1 MANLADL
8 VVRITAQ
15 TKQFDKAIQETK
27 KKTEGIE
34 GGIAKTT
41 ATIKN
46 LVTGVGVAVLVT
58 KIGEVANAS
67 IELASEA
74 EETRAK
80 FNTAF
85 KGIEDDASAVAEN
98 LAKNYGLARS
108 ESEQLLAGTG
118 DLIKGFGATATE
130 ALNISGQVQELSVDL
145 ASYNN
150 LQGGASRASD
160 ILTKAFLG
168 ERDAL
173 TSLGIKISEADVKQR
188 LLEKGQE
195 NLTGQ
200 SLLLAKGQATLELAT
215 QQSGD
220 AIGDFARTSESY
232 ANVTRRAEAA
242 TKDLQVELGR
252 SLLPTSTVVKGLFG
266 DIVGEIASYIRGI
279 NDLRDAQKALD
290 EGVATREQEL
300 LILNNQREAIEK
312 VIENQRISISEGTR
326 LSQGQ
331 IELVKQNIT
340 LNERR
345 LGQIGLQIGEVKKQ
359 AQAEL
364 ELKETQREQ
373 ADSENEQERKNEEA
387 NRLRQENYK
396 ATINLIGQV
405 VDASK
410 SDIEIIDEQIQALTE
425 LQTKTEEDNAK
436 RLEAID
442 ALQVKRDEI
451 RNEERIKREEEYA
464 QRLQAEIDNNNAVYE
479 LEKANQER
487 IRAERQQTLDYSID
501 IASSLVALAGNVG
514 RREIQ
519 TLEAT
524 SQARIEALDQ
534 AVLGEE
540 EYSKQREAIEKDFA
554 LKAYDIQL
562 KQFQAE
568 KALAII
574 QAGINTALA
583 VTALLATP
591 PLAAA
596 AGIAGA
602 AQIAVIASQPDP
614 PRPELATGATVKG
627 TAKGTP
633 VTVAENFNNELILG
647 DGQQGKP
654 LLRSFAKEIVSEMG
668 GSSRTMTK
676 QNIIV
681 QIDKQTI
688 FDIMNEGIES
698 QTVRITT
705 DNIQGGL
712 SV

>member
-15 TKQFDKAIQETK
+15 TKEFDKAIQQTK
-27 KKTEGIE
+27 KKTEGVE
-34 GGIAKTT
+34 SGIAKTT
-41 ATIKN
+41 STIKN

-58 KIGEVANAS
+58 KIGEVASAS

-85 KGIEDDASAVAEN
+85 KGIEEDASAVAEN

-130 ALNISGQVQELSVDL
+130 ALNISGKVQALSVDL

-215 QQSGD
+215 KQSDD

-266 DIVGEIASYIRGI
+266 DIVGEIAAYVRGL
-279 NDLRDAQKALD
+279 NDLRDAQKAVD
-290 EGVATREQEL
+290 EGRATLEQSL
-300 LILNNQREAIEK
+300 LLVTKRIEEQDK
-312 VIENQRISISEGTR
+312 
-326 LSQGQ
+326 
-331 IELVKQNIT
+331 LVNK
-340 LNERR
+340 
-345 LGQIGLQIGEVKKQ
+345 
-359 AQAEL
+359 
-364 ELKETQREQ
+364 LKEQ
-373 ADSENEQERKNEEA
+373 ADFDREEFGRVTERTKEDLSNAKQKLDILERQRGNVQRQINEEGALKDQQQERADAENEQARKDEEA
-387 NRLRQENYK
+387 QRLKQENYK
-396 ATINLIGQV
+396 ATLTLLGQII
-405 VDASK
+405 DASK
-410 SDIEIIDEQIQALTE
+410 SDIQIIDEQIQSLTE
-425 LQTKTEEDNAK
+425 LQTKTEEDNTK
-436 RLEAID
+436 RLEAIEALQAKKAEIIDEEQIRQIEANEKTLQAQIDLND
-442 ALQVKRDEI
+442 ALY
-451 RNEERIKREEEYA
+451 EE
-464 QRLQAEIDNNNAVYE
+464 
-479 LEKANQER
+479 EKANQER
-487 IRAERQQTLDYSID
+487 IRAERQQTLNYSID
-501 IASSLVALAGNVG
+501 IANSLVALAGNVG
-514 RREIQ
+514 QREIQ

-524 SQARIEALDQ
+524 AQARINALDQ
-534 AVLGEE
+534 RLLGDE
-540 EYSKQREAIEKDFA
+540 EYARQKEAIEKDLA
-554 LKAYDIQL
+554 LKAYEIQL

-574 QAGINTALA
+574 QAGINTAVA

-591 PLAAA
+591 PLAIA
-596 AGIAGA
+596 AGVSGA
-602 AQIAVIASQPDP
+602 AQVAVIASQPDP

-627 TAKGTP
+627 TANGTP

-676 QNIIV
+676 QSIIV

-688 FDIMNEGIES
+688 FDIMNEGIDS
-698 QTVRITT
+698 QEVRITT
-705 DNIQGGL
+705 DNIQGGI
-712 SV
+712 